1 MLSLLV
7 KSAMLEILQDF
18 ESAIGGTVRLS
29 PVVLVGPGLVCLI
42 AGLFVW
48 LGGLGFRKLL
58 VAVAGAI
65 TGGACGF
72 FAIGQNIVSAAF
84 TAALTAALAM
94 LFERIFITILTGTL
108 AAAFAFAVLAGQY
121 VENSPPFLSSTEDKG
136 AAGEVSANTQTIG
149 VRESAEKMKAYIID
163 AGQKIKQA
171 CLQMPVYKWAIIM
184 VLVLICMVVGF
195 SLWQLAS
202 ALCCSALGTALIFAG
217 MILLLLHKGAMPVSI
232 ISARSSFYV
241 TVFTAMMAFGT
252 AEQLL
257 LCKHQKTYPAGKSQ
271 TGKNKQKTK
280 QTKKSWRTT

>member
-29 PVVLVGPGLVCLI
+29 PVVLVGPGLVCVI

-65 TGGACGF
+65 TGGVCGF

-84 TAALTAALAM
+84 TAALATALAM

-108 AAAFAFAVLAGQY
+108 VAAFAFAVLTESY
-121 VENSPPFLSSTEDKG
+121 VENSQQATAISL
-136 AAGEVSANTQTIG
+136 GETSVQGSAVG

-171 CLQMPVYKWAIIM
+171 CLHMPMYKWAIIM

-202 ALCCSALGTALIFAG
+202 ALCCSALGTVLIFAG

-232 ISARSSFYV
+232 ISGRSSFYV
-241 TVFTAMMAFGT
+241 TVFIAMMAFGT

-271 TGKNKQKTK
+271 TGKNKQKPK
-280 QTKKSWRTT
+280 QAKERWRVT